1 LALGVT
7 HTERAPVVHAALAEA
22 EGTLSPGGVDDS
34 LFSATVPPH
43 ALKSIRA
50 LETKAAAGIA
60 RGTFTQ
66 V

>member
-1 LALGVT
+1 
-7 HTERAPVVHAALAEA
+7 VHAALAEA